1 MTITDAAIVERV
13 RALGGAAG
21 YVVAYSGGPDS
32 HVLLHALA
40 RRREALGA
48 PLRAVHVNHRLHP
61 DAAAWAEHCRVQCRA
76 LDVPLHVAQ
85 APEAPPAGAGETW
98 AREVRYG
105 LFADALGDDELL
117 VTAHHRDDQAETV
130 LLRLL
135 RGSGA
140 DGLGGIPAVRR
151 LGAGRVGRPLLDCS
165 REALQAYAAEHRLP
179 VLHDPG
185 NDDTRAD
192 RNFLRQRVL
201 PVLRER
207 WPAAWK
213 SMAASG
219 ALLREEQELVDRYAD
234 ALLTDAQSPQGALRC
249 AALRPMPPPARRR
262 VLRRWLQRRGLPL
275 PGGARLEA
283 GAHML
288 LEAGADRAPAM
299 VWPGGRVRRYRD
311 WLYADTGSGGSAAHG
326 DALVWDLTGDV
337 HLGHGWL
344 RVVQDSRGLDPAAV
358 SEGVRVRY
366 RRYGERCRP
375 LGRPRRSLKKLF
387 QEAGVPPWQRD
398 HWPLLCRGDDV
409 VAVPG
414 ICVCEGYAAPAGP
427 EALRVLWE
435 PD

>member
-13 RALGGAAG
+13 HALGRAAG

-40 RRREALGA
+40 RSREALGA

-61 DAAAWAEHCRVQCRA
+61 DAAAWAEHCRAQCRA
-76 LDVPLHVAQ
+76 LDVPLHVTQ
-85 APEAPPAGAGETW
+85 SPEAPPAGAGETW
-98 AREVRYG
+98 ARRVRYE
-105 LFADALGDDELL
+105 LFSETLGDDELL
-117 VTAHHRDDQAETV
+117 LTAHHQDDQAETV

-135 RGSGA
+135 RGSGT
-140 DGLGGIPAVRR
+140 DGLRGIPAVRR
-151 LGAGRVGRPLLDCS
+151 LGAGWVGRPLLDCP
-165 REALQAYAAEHRLP
+165 RDALQAYVGEHRLQ
-179 VLHDPG
+179 VLHDPA

-207 WPAAWK
+207 WPAASK
-213 SMAASG
+213 SMAAS
-219 ALLREEQELVDRYAD
+219 ATLLREERELSDRYAD
-234 ALLTDAQSPQGALRC
+234 TLLMDAESPEGRLHC
-249 AALRPMPPPARRR
+249 EALRPLPEPVRRR

-275 PGGARLEA
+275 PGARRLEA
-283 GAHML
+283 GAQML
-288 LEAGADRAPAM
+288 LQAGADRVPAM

-311 WLYADTGSGGSAAHG
+311 WLHGDTGGSDGALHG
-326 DALVWDLTGDV
+326 DGVVWGLAGDL

-344 RVVQDSRGLDPAAV
+344 RVVRGSRGLDPAAV
-358 SEGVRVRY
+358 HEGVEVRY

-387 QEAGVPPWQRD
+387 QEAGIPPWERD
-398 HWPLLCRGDDV
+398 EWPILYRGDDV

-414 ICVCEGYAAPAGP
+414 ICVCEGYGAPALSEG
-427 EALRVLWE
+427 LQVIWE